1 MKIADCFYL
10 GYISKIIGNSGELAF
25 KLDVDSPSSYNS
37 IDAVF
42 IRVNKNDDTLVPF
55 FINQAKLQQKNIL
68 RVSVDGIT
76 SQAEAKE
83 IVGKELFL
91 PAAALPPLKGKQFYY
106 HEVIGYKIIDDAFGE
121 VGELKSVLDYPSQD
135 IFQVMAGEKEVLIP
149 ILDDTIQKVDREN
162 KSIQVKTTEGLIAL
176 YLEA

>member
-25 KLDVDSPSSYNS
+25 KLDVDSPSSYNGL
-37 IDAVF
+37 DAVF
-42 IRVNKNDDTLVPF
+42 IRINKNDDTLVPF
-55 FINQAKLQQKNIL
+55 FIKHAKLQQKNIL
-68 RVSVDGIT
+68 RVSIEGIN
-76 SQAEAKE
+76 SQTEAKE

-91 PAAALPPLKGKQFYY
+91 PASALPPLKGNQFYY
-106 HEVIGYKIIDDAFGE
+106 HEVIGFTIIDEVFGK
-121 VGELKSVLDYPSQD
+121 VGELIAVLDYPSQD

-149 ILDDTIQKVDREN
+149 ILENTIQKVDRPN
-162 KSIQVKTTEGLIAL
+162 KNILIKTTEGLIEL